1 VVSQTFT
8 SFFPIVLLNVPSLAC
23 GDPTS
28 SDNSRGLA
36 ARGGVIFSFFGQVSN
51 RKVRTV
57 QYSCVPGTPKI
68 WTLVTVFARRL
79 VPPKVQDSA
88 HLSGNCKAGLSL
100 PAHAEVYLTRVC
112 RRPRGAG
119 WGVLFYPTSF
129 RISISGSHLTS
140 TPSRRISG

>member
-1 VVSQTFT
+1 MSLPSHAEIQLLAITPEVSR
-8 SFFPIVLLNVPSLAC
+8 
-23 GDPTS
+23 
-28 SDNSRGLA
+28 RG
-36 ARGGVIFSFFGQVSN
+36 RCNFSFFGQVSN

-119 WGVLFYPTSF
+119 WGVLFYLAVAVMVSLDKDKDK
-129 RISISGSHLTS
+129 RSECRGIHLNEPAS
-140 TPSRRISG
+140 